1 MKLYGETR
9 FFRYRQ
15 MSTDIA
21 VVVWTVVWIRIGI
34 FMKHLFERLSEPG
47 ETIESAGGGFSSTM
61 ADIGERIA
69 DLPVVGPTL
78 RSPFEAASDA
88 GLRLQDA
95 GQGQQDLVHRIA
107 WWLGVLLALIPITLV
122 LIRYVPGRFSWIR
135 EASAAH
141 RLRIDAADLQ
151 LFALRAITNRP
162 LHELRRACKDPAA
175 AFAQGDYEPL
185 ARFELASLGLAL
197 GGDGGRSAA
206 TE

>member
-15 MSTDIA
+15 VATDIGL
-21 VVVWTVVWIRIGI
+21 VVWIVVWVRIGI
-34 FMKHLFERLSEPG
+34 FMEDLIDSLSGPG
-47 ETIESAGGGFSSTM
+47 ETIESAGSGFSSTM
-61 ADIGERIA
+61 ADVAERISG
-69 DLPVVGPTL
+69 LPVVGEAL
-78 RSPFEAASDA
+78 QSPFEAASDA

-107 WWLGVLLALIPITLV
+107 FWIGFLFAAIPIALV
-122 LIRYVPGRFSWIR
+122 LIRYIPGRLSWIR

-141 RLRIDAADLQ
+141 RLRIDSSDLQ
-151 LFALRAITNRP
+151 LFAMRAITNRP

-197 GGDGGRSAA
+197 QHPVPGSDQ
-206 TE
+206 